1 MTNVEKNEDTE
12 TKKFVIELDRVDLLY
27 GIQAI
32 NWALAKLLPQR
43 MLDDNET
50 SDQCSSLVTI
60 NNSLSKHLETI
71 VEEKQ
76 GF

>member
-1 MTNVEKNEDTE
+1 MTNVGKIENTE

-32 NWALAKLLPQR
+32 NWAVAKLLPQR

-50 SDQCSSLVTI
+50 SDQCASLVVI
-60 NNSLSKHLETI
+60 SNHLSKHLETI
-71 VEEKQ
+71 VDERN

>member
-1 MTNVEKNEDTE
+1 MTNVGKIEDTE

-32 NWALAKLLPQR
+32 NWAVAKLLPQR

-50 SDQCSSLVTI
+50 SDHCASLVTI
-60 NNSLSKHLETI
+60 NNSLSKHLDTI
-71 VEEKQ
+71 VDERNI
-76 GF
+76 F

>member
-1 MTNVEKNEDTE
+1 MTNVEKIEDTE

-50 SDQCSSLVTI
+50 SDQCAALVII
-60 NNSLSKHLETI
+60 NNELTKHLETI
-71 VEEKQ
+71 VEEKK